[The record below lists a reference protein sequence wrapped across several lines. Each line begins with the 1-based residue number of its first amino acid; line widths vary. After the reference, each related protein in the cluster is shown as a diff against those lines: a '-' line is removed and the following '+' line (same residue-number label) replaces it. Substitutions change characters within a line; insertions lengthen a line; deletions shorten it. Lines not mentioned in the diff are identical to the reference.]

1 MQGGI
6 HPDLT
11 LEEYGKWLRLAK
23 QVAPELH
30 LHAYSPMEVHYM
42 CERSGKPPDEVFEY
56 LLECGLGSTRAPR
69 PRSSTTAFA
78 SGSRRTSSRSTAGS
92 RSSRHPT
99 GPACARPRP

>member
-42 CERSGKPPDEVFEY
+42 CERSGKEPDG
-56 LLECGLGSTRAPR
+56 GLRVPDRVRAGLDPGHRGRGPR
-69 PRSSTTAFA
+69 
-78 SGSRRTSSRSTAGS
+78 
-92 RSSRHPT
+92 
-99 GPACARPRP
+99 